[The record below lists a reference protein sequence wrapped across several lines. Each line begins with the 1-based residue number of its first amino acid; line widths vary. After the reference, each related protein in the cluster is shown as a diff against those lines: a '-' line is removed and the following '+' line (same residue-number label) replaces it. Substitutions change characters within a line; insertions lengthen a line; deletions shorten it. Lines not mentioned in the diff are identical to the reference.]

1 MKLIYFYLIIKYI
14 KIYSIKIIFCL
25 YIKVI
30 KVLQNNFKLYSYKY
44 YYFTIKN

>member
-14 KIYSIKIIFCL
+14 KIYR